1 MRPLQTFAAATLLIS
16 AAACSAAEP
25 RSDAG
30 PRPAEMRTVVD
41 VRNHH
46 WSDMVI
52 YAVQS
57 DHRQRLGLVN
67 SMSAARLTFPPA
79 LDGAGTKVRL
89 LADPIGGNEQF
100 STDPIRVSP
109 GQRVEFTI
117 ENHLAISNY
126 AVWNR

>member
-1 MRPLQTFAAATLLIS
+1 MLAAAVLFLAAAGCSPTGHRS
-16 AAACSAAEP
+16 AAASP
-25 RSDAG
+25 Q
-30 PRPAEMRTVVD
+30 PEMRTVVD

-79 LDGAGTKVRL
+79 LDGTGTKVRL
-89 LADPIGGNEQF
+89 LADPIGANEQF

-126 AVWNR
+126 AIWNR